1 MKYSL
6 DHVELLKKHKNSLE
20 FKLTLHRQNERG
32 TIIIKTN
39 DSITQNKLIHKK
51 FQIDLK
57 KEVQKLSGGSTD
69 LGKLTFNLKEQ
80 LYVLD
85 NNCFVYDIEGKQK
98 EKAIVFKK
106 LPDSKRSVVGIYN
119 TETFSL
125 QLSVIDSDKLIES
138 GNQKCEE
145 FFKTLLTSAQSTP
158 TTQTIQTVLPTQRAT
173 LPVPTTQTA
182 TAVPTTQ
189 LATPPTVQTPTV
201 VLETMPFVN
210 ENGESQTENAE
221 EELRGILTTVQRYL
235 ALIIGNRTSEF
246 YIEDIKNSINEILEK
261 NELTDKEKS
270 TNLLPKLKNFFKDV
284 IDTKDMKDKDPWK
297 KKKDFEKIFND
308 VQNSILEQPEVLEAN
323 DLKATLTTLFG
334 KNPAVLKGYEEK
346 AKRIGAAT
354 YKKSKVAYEHY
365 LPQLK
370 SREKEST
377 QIKKINALDAYKK
390 KIGDFACNS
399 NVEKNI
405 SSVEKIDYST
415 MKLIL
420 GSEILMLPEYPD
432 IDTLNQDS
440 PKFISATL
448 GHYMNYLKLNSD
460 VQITLGASVTSKDG
474 QGWFFMQNKNKTFK
488 IFTNDCVLK
497 GNNTLVDKKIEAG
510 KSELMTIRNALS
522 KEFDRVTG
530 NIAIAKKTTA
540 GNLMRSD
547 EDRQRIDLMSQAFL
561 YDDVLIMDPIICLM
575 ILYVFPKVKHKTYYL
590 DGKCLFE
597 GCSEQWGTENNNTK
611 DYYMRNAVHFFELNY
626 NVSMDDF
633 GTEEFG
639 KVQLEGEGDVRTMKY
654 KIKWRG
660 DLKTVDINVC
670 PIPGLGWDDGLYR
683 LCGPEGESVK
693 DHYWDMPKQPT
704 KPTVRTEDGGE
715 VYITPGEMDVLK
727 KIKTYH
733 KGQFVESINFKRNPL
748 GYYDKNKND
757 GNLVWFPAQ
766 PNKEEKIQISKRKP
780 SLTFRFVDVL
790 DRESE
795 MSNEITLPVIEQVK
809 EEKEEVE
816 EEEKK
821 VEKEQEVEEKK
832 VEEASPP
839 VDKYAKYLKM
849 QKMGIPLSAVKQKM
863 IKDGIS
869 TEEITKFENI
879 KIKGGDIE
887 NVTLNLIV
895 PIKDVI
901 TKEILMENVPTST
914 TITALKEMILEKLKS
929 ENIMQEY
936 YVWVNR
942 KGYNTRWNEFMISV
956 SQWKEKINYTGYLMS
971 KEVNMNA
978 ELKKTYKRN
987 DIVDIVGKGSE
998 DFVDWILKNVPC
1010 VIGNRHYT
1018 NLLALLQKTREET
1031 TGETK
1036 GETNEETNLM
1046 KERLEKIDSPKIDKI
1061 LNGTFKKY
1069 KDIDDNDTK
1078 RWLKGLIESGLWKC
1092 DDPDNKNAKFNL
1104 EKIRDEARK
1113 YVWKTK
1119 KWDPQKIEEWA
1130 KEMGVDTDQ
1139 CELLL
1144 PSIFSIEK
1152 GIVKDAIL
1160 RNMGG
1165 KPSGPTGVYKID
1177 ENYKIETTKKFKE
1190 WVDKNFSEKKIKWR
1204 DVKYK
1209 LMRKLVPQ
1217 KWQ

>member
-6 DHVELLKKHKNSLE
+6 DHVELLKKHTNSFE

-57 KEVQKLSGGSTD
+57 KELQKLSGGSTD

-80 LYVLD
+80 LYVID
-85 NNCFVYDIEGKQK
+85 NNCFVYDIEGKPK
-98 EKAIVFKK
+98 EKAIVFKE

-125 QLSVIDSDKLIES
+125 QLSVLDSDKLSDS
-138 GNQKCEE
+138 GKQKCEE

-158 TTQTIQTVLPTQRAT
+158 TTQTQSIQTVLPTQRAT
-173 LPVPTTQTA
+173 LPVPTQTA

-201 VLETMPFVN
+201 VLETMPFVD

-235 ALIIGNRTSEF
+235 ALIIGNRTSDF
-246 YIEDIKNSINEILEK
+246 YIEDTKNFINEILEK

-270 TNLLPKLKNFFKDV
+270 TNLLPKLKNFLKDV
-284 IDTKDMKDKDPWK
+284 IDTKDMKKMDPWDRYMTF
-297 KKKDFEKIFND
+297 KDMFND
-308 VQNSILEQPEVLEAN
+308 VQKSIDPQVLDAN
-323 DLKATLTTLFG
+323 DLQATLTTLFG

-365 LPQLK
+365 LLK
-370 SREKEST
+370 SREKETT
-377 QIKKINALDAYKK
+377 QIKKINALEAYKK
-390 KIGDFACNS
+390 KIGDFVCDS

-420 GSEILMLPEYPD
+420 GSNILMLPEYPD

-460 VQITLGASVTSKDG
+460 VVQITLGASVTSEKS
-474 QGWFFMQNKNKTFK
+474 QGWFFMQNKNKSFK

-497 GNNTLVDKKIEAG
+497 GNNKLVDEKIEAG

-530 NIAIAKKTTA
+530 NIAIAEKTTA

-547 EDRQRIDLMSQAFL
+547 EDLQRIDLMSQLFL
-561 YDDVLIMDPIICLM
+561 NDDVLIMDPIICLM
-575 ILYVFPKVKHKTYYL
+575 ILHVFPKVKHKTYVL
-590 DGKCLFE
+590 DGKCLYE
-597 GCSEQWGTENNNTK
+597 GCSEQWKDNNNTK

-626 NVSMDDF
+626 NVNMDDYGTQTF
-633 GTEEFG
+633 GN
-639 KVQLEGEGDVRTMKY
+639 VQLEGEGDVRTMKY

-660 DLKTVDINVC
+660 DLKTVNINVC
-670 PIPGLGWDDGLYR
+670 PIPNTEWDDGLYR
-683 LCGPEGESVK
+683 LCGPNGESVK

-704 KPTVRTEDGGE
+704 KPIVRTEDSK

-727 KIKTYH
+727 KIKTYYND
-733 KGQFVESINFKRNPL
+733 KFVESINFKRNPL

-795 MSNEITLPVIEQVK
+795 MSNEITLPVIEQVE

-821 VEKEQEVEEKK
+821 VEKEQEVEEEKK

-849 QKMGIPLSAVKQKM
+849 LKMGIPLPAVKQKM
-863 IKDGIS
+863 MNDGIS
-869 TEEITKFENI
+869 TEEITKFEN
-879 KIKGGDIE
+879 IKGGDIE

-914 TITALKEMILEKLKS
+914 TITTLKEMILEKLKS
-929 ENIMQEY
+929 ESIMQEY
-936 YVWVNR
+936 SVSVDDR
-942 KGYNTRWNEFMISV
+942 DGYNIQWNEFMISV
-956 SQWKEKINYTGYLMS
+956 SQWKEKINYKGDLFGR
-971 KEVNMNA
+971 EVDMNA

-987 DIVDIVGKGSE
+987 DIVGIVGKGSE
-998 DFVDWILKNVPC
+998 DFVNWILKNVPC
-1010 VIGNRHYT
+1010 VTIGNRHYT
-1018 NLLALLQKTREET
+1018 NLQALLQKTREET

-1046 KERLEKIDSPKIDKI
+1046 KEQLEKIDNAKIDKI
-1061 LNGTFKKY
+1061 LNGTFKTY
-1069 KDIDDNDTK
+1069 KDIGDKDTK
-1078 RWLKGLIESGLWKC
+1078 KWLKKLIDLGLWKC
-1092 DDPDNKNAKFNL
+1092 DDPDSNNAKFKL

-1113 YVWKTK
+1113 YV
-1119 KWDPQKIEEWA
+1119 KI
-1130 KEMGVDTDQ
+1130 
-1139 CELLL
+1139 
-1144 PSIFSIEK
+1144 
-1152 GIVKDAIL
+1152 
-1160 RNMGG
+1160 G
-1165 KPSGPTGVYKID
+1165 K
-1177 ENYKIETTKKFKE
+1177 
-1190 WVDKNFSEKKIKWR
+1190 
-1204 DVKYK
+1204 
-1209 LMRKLVPQ
+1209 
-1217 KWQ
+1217 